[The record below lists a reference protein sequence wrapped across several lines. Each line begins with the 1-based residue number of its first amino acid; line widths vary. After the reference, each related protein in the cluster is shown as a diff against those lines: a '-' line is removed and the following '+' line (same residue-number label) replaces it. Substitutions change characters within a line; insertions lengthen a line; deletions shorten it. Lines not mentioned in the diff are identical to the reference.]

1 MSYHGEECCEEK
13 ERLNILNVRFKLE
26 PKLSNITIKLLHLF
40 RAITLILVLGSCTD
54 NNESGLPVYDL
65 VGLSE
70 PETVLLSSVCDDI
83 EYIPRET
90 SDEILG
96 NITGIRYSA
105 GRYAIQSG
113 SSISVFDNEGR
124 KKYVLDKQG
133 KGPEEYLRGSVFDFN
148 GEKDEILVYDSGH
161 KRILSYNEEVE
172 LVNVI
177 KNISSVSA
185 INLLADGKIFI
196 TTPSHGG
203 DSKFGHVIINTDGD
217 TLVTVENKF
226 KFTPTIIMVFINE
239 CATYTRDERLF
250 YHDLMDDTIFCVDK
264 QFEISPHA
272 VLNTGDLR
280 FTVEKRTN
288 ASMTSRPDAIFVSD
302 IIETDKHFF
311 VVYGYNGAKHCLI
324 NKNTT
329 ENIVLKDEALHNDLD
344 GGMPFSPD
352 LLVDDKYLV
361 QLVDAFEF
369 NLWLE
374 SEHFKN
380 FITNPDK
387 KDEFRQLAER
397 LTENDNPVLV
407 RCRVK

>member
-1 MSYHGEECCEEK
+1 M
-13 ERLNILNVRFKLE
+13 
-26 PKLSNITIKLLHLF
+26 KLLHFIL
-40 RAITLILVLGSCTD
+40 ATTLILLLVSCTD
-54 NNESGLPVYDL
+54 KNESGLPVYDL
-65 VGLSE
+65 VELSD
-70 PETVLLSSVCDDI
+70 PEAVLLSSVCDDI
-83 EYIPRET
+83 EYIPLET
-90 SDEILG
+90 GDEIIG
-96 NITGIRYSA
+96 NISGIRFST

-113 SSISVFDNEGR
+113 SSVSVFDNEGR

-133 KGPEEYLRGSVFDFN
+133 KGPEEYLRGNVFDFN
-148 GEKDEILVYDSGH
+148 GGKDEILVYDSGH
-161 KRILSYNEEVE
+161 KRILTYNEEGAI
-172 LVNVI
+172 VNEI

-185 INLLADGKIFI
+185 INLMHDGKIFI
-196 TTPSHGG
+196 TALSHGG
-203 DSKFGHVIINTDGD
+203 DNKFGHVIINTDGD

-226 KFTPTIIMVFINE
+226 KFKPTVIMVFINE
-239 CATYTRDERLF
+239 CATYSKGERLF

-329 ENIVLKDEALHNDLD
+329 ENIVLKDEVLHNDLD

-352 LLVDDKYLV
+352 LLVEDKYLV
-361 QLVDAFEF
+361 QVVDAFEF

-380 FITNPDK
+380 FIDSPDK
-387 KDEFRQLAER
+387 KDEFRELAER

-407 RCRVK
+407 MCRIR